1 VVIVRL
7 ARCSARGN
15 WVHVGS
21 HTVFDSETP
30 TYDAINMRR
39 LSVPVLASSFAGLL
53 GSALLLPGLAFAGPP
68 SLPDAE
74 PEAPPPTDTTTDPGT
89 GDAGTGGTGTG
100 DTGEL
105 LTADGQ
111 PMPTDTQP
119 AGPGEDVVTEG
130 DAGGEAEASG
140 ELESGFD
147 SSFAGDTET
156 AGETTSD
163 VSMGTVGGLEG
174 DDGPGMVAGRREP
187 MMNTLRGP
195 VGLYYTSLAE
205 VGDLYT
211 VRMRLHTDFF
221 VKNDFFCCEGSEDG
235 DRHARMRGAVNLGFT
250 FTKWTEVYFAI
261 NSSSNRNTRDQGAR
275 QDPPTVFALGDMN
288 FGIKGAYRF
297 LKGGVG
303 VGGQVGL
310 GLIAGSERLR
320 AARVNF
326 DFAVIVGADLRY
338 LTKKQ
343 VPVRITGNAGWT
355 LDNSPKLVNWG
366 DISDPLSREV
376 LRFASGV
383 NHSRVNTKIGIDF
396 PIRLGKDKQ
405 YGIDPIIE
413 YNWDIATYKEE
424 SFIELTNTFGGSPLK
439 RSQAW
444 MTLGV
449 RANVYSGLF
458 LDAAVD
464 IGTTS
469 PSYEFGPPVPPY
481 QVILGLGWSID
492 PKPRVKEVP
501 VPMDDG
507 TGSEPV
513 LEGRVL
519 GRVTDLEGNPIAN
532 AKVSF
537 PGLATNV
544 ILTDEAGMFTSFRFP
559 EGPVTI
565 SVELP
570 SGTVVEQ
577 MADVRVGED
586 SQVDIV
592 ADTGPAVDPVF
603 DGTFLGKDGTG
614 IRVAVAIDGMG
625 IQETFESDDTG
636 RIAIALPLGEYKAIV
651 TSVGYDAKEITFTVT
666 DQGAIISETLTT
678 GGGGSTTG
686 GGGTLTETPLVSGN
700 KYRIRTKKK
709 VKYTGNDLDKDGS
722 AEVLDQLVTF
732 LNQHPEFEKVEVR
745 VHTDDRGN
753 PTTRSQG
760 RADAVVAYLVEK
772 GIAANRLEAKGWGAK
787 DPVAVNITADGRRQN
802 NRTEF
807 KVKGYDETKVPAGA
821 ATDSGG
827 DSGGGGEE

>member
-1 VVIVRL
+1 
-7 ARCSARGN
+7 
-15 WVHVGS
+15 
-21 HTVFDSETP
+21 
-30 TYDAINMRR
+30 MRR
-39 LSVPVLASSFAGLL
+39 LSVHVLASSFAGGLL
-53 GSALLLPGLAFAGPP
+53 GSAVLLPGLAHAAPP
-68 SLPDAE
+68 SLPEAE
-74 PEAPPPTDTTTDPGT
+74 PEAPPATDTATTDPT
-89 GDAGTGGTGTG
+89 TDAGG
-100 DTGEL
+100 GEL

-111 PMPTDTQP
+111 PMPTDTEP
-119 AGPGEDVVTEG
+119 AGPGEDVLVSEGEG
-130 DAGGEAEASG
+130 DASLDGEASG
-140 ELESGFD
+140 ELDAGFD
-147 SSFAGDTET
+147 SGFTGDTET
-156 AGETTSD
+156 AGETTSTD
-163 VSMGTVGGLEG
+163 DISMGTVGGLEG
-174 DDGPGMVAGRREP
+174 DSGPGMVAGRREP
-187 MMNTLRGP
+187 MMNTLRGG
-195 VGLYYTSLAE
+195 VGLFYTSLAE
-205 VGDLYT
+205 VGEKYT

-221 VKNDFFCCEGSEDG
+221 AKNNFFCCEGTDEG
-235 DRHARMRGAVNLGFT
+235 DRHARLRGSVNLGFT
-250 FTKWTEVYFAI
+250 FTEWTEVYFTV

-275 QDPPTVFALGDMN
+275 QDPPTVFALGDMQ
-288 FGIKGAYRF
+288 FGVKGAYRF
-297 LKGGVG
+297 LNGGVG
-303 VGGQVGL
+303 LGGQLGL

-320 AARVNF
+320 TDRVNF
-326 DFAVIVGADLRY
+326 DFALVLGTDLRY
-338 LTKKQ
+338 LTAKQ
-343 VPVRITGNAGWT
+343 VPVRITGNFGWT
-355 LDNSPKLVNWG
+355 LDNSPKLVSWA
-366 DISDPLSREV
+366 DIDDPLSREV

-383 NHSRVNTKIGIDF
+383 NHSRVNTKLAVDF

-405 YGIDPIIE
+405 YGLDPIIE

-424 SFIELTNTFGGSPLK
+424 AFVELTEQFGGSPLK
-439 RSQAW
+439 RSQSW
-444 MTLGV
+444 LTLGL

-464 IGTTS
+464 VGTTS

-507 TGSEPV
+507 SGSQPV
-513 LEGRVL
+513 LEGRVV
-519 GRVTDLEGNPIAN
+519 GRVADLEGNPIAN

-559 EGPVTI
+559 EGAVTI

-570 SGTVVEQ
+570 DGTVVEQ

-592 ADTGPAVDPVF
+592 ADTGAVGTGEDPVF
-603 DGTFLGKDGTG
+603 DGTFLGKDGVG

-636 RIAIALPLGEYKAIV
+636 RIAVALPLGDYKAIV

-666 DQGAIISETLTT
+666 EQGAIISETLTA
-678 GGGGSTTG
+678 GGGAAPTG
-686 GGGTLTETPLVSGN
+686 PTVDTSLISGN

-709 VKYTGNDLDKDGS
+709 VKYSGNDLDKEGS
-722 AEVLDQLVTF
+722 AEVLDQLAAF

-753 PTTRSQG
+753 PTARSQA

-772 GIAANRLEAKGWGAK
+772 GVVASRLEAKGWGAK

-802 NRTEF
+802 NRTEL
-807 KVKGYDETKVPAGA
+807 KVKGYDESKAPAGSS
-821 ATDSGG
+821 TDAGG
-827 DSGGGGEE
+827 DSGEE

>member
-1 VVIVRL
+1 MTLI
-7 ARCSARGN
+7 
-15 WVHVGS
+15 
-21 HTVFDSETP
+21 D
-30 TYDAINMRR
+30 MRR
-39 LSVPVLASSFAGLL
+39 LSVPVLASSFA
-53 GSALLLPGLAFAGPP
+53 LLPGLAWAAPP

-74 PEAPPPTDTTTDPGT
+74 PPPTDTTTDPGT
-89 GDAGTGGTGTG
+89 SDS
-100 DTGEL
+100 GEM

-119 AGPGEDVVTEG
+119 AGPGEDVVSTEG
-130 DAGGEAEASG
+130 EVAGDAEASG
-140 ELESGFD
+140 ELDSGLE

-163 VSMGTVGGLEG
+163 ISMGTVGGLEG
-174 DDGPGMVAGRREP
+174 ESGPGMVAGRREP

-205 VGDLYT
+205 VGDKYT

-221 VKNDFFCCEGSEDG
+221 VKNDFFCCEGTEDG
-235 DRHARMRGAVNLGFT
+235 DRHARLRGAVNLGFT

-297 LKGGVG
+297 LNGGLG
-303 VGGQVGL
+303 LGGQVGM

-320 AARVNF
+320 TARVNF
-326 DFAVIVGADLRY
+326 DFAVILGADLRY
-338 LTKKQ
+338 LTKREF
-343 VPVRITGNAGWT
+343 PMRITGNLGWT
-355 LDNSPKLVNWG
+355 LDNSPKLVKWG

-383 NHSRVNTKIGIDF
+383 NHSRVNTKLAVDF

-413 YNWDIATYKEE
+413 YNWDIATYKED
-424 SFIELTNTFGGSPLK
+424 SFIELTEQFGGSPLK

-444 MTLGV
+444 LTLGL

-464 IGTTS
+464 VGTTS

-481 QVILGLGWSID
+481 QIIFGLGWSID

-507 TGSEPV
+507 TGNEPV
-513 LEGRVL
+513 LEGRVI

-537 PGLATNV
+537 PGLAPNV

-570 SGTVVEQ
+570 DGSVVEQ

-592 ADTGPAVDPVF
+592 ADAGPAEDPVF
-603 DGTFLGKDGTG
+603 DGTFLGKDGVG
-614 IRVAVAIDGMG
+614 IKVSVAIDGMG
-625 IQETFESDDTG
+625 IKETFESDDTG
-636 RIAIALPLGEYKAIV
+636 RIAIALPLGDYKGIV
-651 TSVGYDAKEITFTVT
+651 TAVGYDAKEITFSVT
-666 DQGAIISETLTT
+666 DQGAIVSETLTT
-678 GGGGSTTG
+678 GGGGTAPAGS
-686 GGGTLTETPLVSGN
+686 LTETPLVSGN

-753 PTTRSQG
+753 PTTRSQA

-772 GIAANRLEAKGWGAK
+772 GVSASRLEAKGWGAK

-807 KVKGYDETKVPAGA
+807 KVKGYDESKAPAGA
-821 ATDSGG
+821 TTDSGG
-827 DSGGGGEE
+827 DSGGEE